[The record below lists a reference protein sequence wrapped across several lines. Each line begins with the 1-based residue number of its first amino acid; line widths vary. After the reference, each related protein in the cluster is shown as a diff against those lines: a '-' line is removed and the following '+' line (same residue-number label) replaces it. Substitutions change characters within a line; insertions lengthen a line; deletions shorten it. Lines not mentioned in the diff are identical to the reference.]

1 MPNALFKFKMPTPV
15 APPPSRDPDP
25 LEFSS
30 SSSSSTSIHLEH
42 LQCPLSAIYPGLNP
56 PAPQRFQRLNPPIL
70 SLPYIVT
77 YTLQR
82 RLAALAV
89 MQWLNGSLRR

>member
-1 MPNALFKFKMPTPV
+1 MPNALFKFKMPIPV

-56 PAPQRFQRLNPPIL
+56 PAPQRFPRLNPPIL
-70 SLPYIVT
+70 SLPYLVVLA
-77 YTLQR
+77 LQR
-82 RLAALAV
+82 RLAALYV
-89 MQWLNGSLRR
+89 LQWLNGSLRR